1 MTDDI
6 SDYEANLPFARQV
19 HKGRLST
26 ALKREQ
32 EAVREEM
39 EQTGIGRRW
48 WAYQGRE
55 VRPFVAYTRFQP
67 HRLVIAVIAGDR
79 AHTGRMTKICAA
91 LERHAFE
98 AGISL
103 RFEAVFNKGLEGF
116 LRARGYRS
124 ADPNVFTGPDLIFDP
139 RNP

>member
-1 MTDDI
+1 MNGDI
-6 SDYEANLPFARQV
+6 SDYEANLPFARHI

-26 ALKREQ
+26 AIRREH
-32 EAVREEM
+32 EAVRAEM
-39 EQTGIGRRW
+39 ERSGMGRRW

-67 HRLVIAVIAGDR
+67 GRLTIAVIAGDR
-79 AHTGRMTKICAA
+79 AHTGRMSKICPV
-91 LERHAFE
+91 LEQYAYE
-98 AGISL
+98 AGLTL

-116 LRARGYRS
+116 LRVRGYRS

>member
-1 MTDDI
+1 VT
-6 SDYEANLPFARQV
+6 SDYEANLPCARYI

-26 ALKREQ
+26 AIKREH
-32 EAVREEM
+32 EAVREDM
-39 EQTGIGRRW
+39 ERMGTGRRW

-67 HRLVIAVIAGDR
+67 QRLTIAVIAGDR
-79 AHTGRMTKICAA
+79 AHTGRMTKVC
-91 LERHAFE
+91 EAFE
-98 AGISL
+98 RYAYSQALTL